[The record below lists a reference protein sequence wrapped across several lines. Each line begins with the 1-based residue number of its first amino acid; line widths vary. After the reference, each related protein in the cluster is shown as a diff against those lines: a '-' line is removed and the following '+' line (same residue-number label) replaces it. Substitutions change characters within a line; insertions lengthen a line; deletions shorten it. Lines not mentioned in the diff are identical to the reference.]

1 MRVGG
6 GRVRVVGLLRDLRRR
21 EKGLA

>member
-6 GRVRVVGLLRDLRRR
+6 GRVGVVGLLRGLRRSK
-21 EKGLA
+21 EGLA